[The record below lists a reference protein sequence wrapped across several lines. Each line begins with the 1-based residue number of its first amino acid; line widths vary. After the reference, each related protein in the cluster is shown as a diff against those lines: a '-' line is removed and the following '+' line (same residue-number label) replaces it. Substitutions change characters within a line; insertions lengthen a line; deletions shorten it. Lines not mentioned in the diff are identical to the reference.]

1 MGRGLI
7 DKFIDLNF
15 GLGAQN
21 HDHAYPKVNLQEFQ
35 IERDPHRPREA
46 PPYVRGS
53 EIPEK
58 YAIFRPKN
66 MQSIA
71 VSKNDVPRA
80 FSTSKIAENILMLL
94 LLPNASKMS

>member
-7 DKFIDLNF
+7 DKLIDLNF

-21 HDHAYPKVNLQEFQ
+21 HDYAYPKVNLQEFQ

-53 EIPEK
+53 ETPESG
-58 YAIFRPKN
+58 KN
-66 MQSIA
+66 MQFFG
-71 VSKNDVPRA
+71 PR
-80 FSTSKIAENILMLL
+80 ICNL
-94 LLPNASKMS
+94 